1 MNSPPDW
8 EWEQLLDIDDSDLR
22 LSATT
27 QNRVSSTFPRVDNY
41 DKIPGPA
48 GIVQIEKKCKIA
60 DIRDGVDDGDYNF
73 KSGPWV
79 RAVEYVKADGG
90 IVIGCFADIK
100 KFIKKGKLDKAV
112 AIIKSCTP
120 NVLGDLNV
128 TLKDV
133 SGLISGTIHHK
144 VVDDPRSNYAS
155 SELGGKSPVS
165 RGNEEF
171 STKKVLSAYYIVKQA
186 NCQSVLAVMLAKA
199 GLSVGFTYY
208 WTDSFNSSL
217 KF

>member
-60 DIRDGVDDGDYNF
+60 DIRDGVDDGDSNF

-144 VVDDPRSNYAS
+144 VVDDPRFEKQFTVGAVLILKNVSVF
-155 SELGGKSPVS
+155 SP
-165 RGNEEF
+165 
-171 STKKVLSAYYIVKQA
+171 K
-186 NCQSVLAVMLAKA
+186 QSVHYLNITIKNVFEVFSKDIVA
-199 GLSVGFTYY
+199 LSSDVGCSGSGI
-208 WTDSFNSSL
+208 DV
-217 KF
+217 